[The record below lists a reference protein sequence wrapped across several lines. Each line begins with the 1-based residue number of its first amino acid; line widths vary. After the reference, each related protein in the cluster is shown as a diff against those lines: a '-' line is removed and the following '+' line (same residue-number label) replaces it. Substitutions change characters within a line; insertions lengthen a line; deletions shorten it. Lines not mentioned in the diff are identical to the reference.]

1 LDQPTILMVS
11 DDAVFA
17 NVLKGRWQSE
27 AQVPAF
33 TLMGSDLC
41 RDLDADAFT
50 LAVVGPLRSDALS
63 NVLSSLNVTEK
74 PVLLV
79 CQYSVQ
85 AEGLRKAR
93 SSAIVLVEQEG
104 WPDMVVALASE
115 ITRRREAILLVEQL
129 EVANAILER
138 HAALGGY
145 ILEMRHTL
153 NNALTSILGNAEL
166 LLLDAET
173 VRPGARA
180 QIETIRNM
188 AVRIHETLARF
199 SSIDKELS
207 TLERPLATTAGKV
220 RTAAAGTI
228 Q

>member
-1 LDQPTILMVS
+1 MVS
-11 DDAVFA
+11 DDANFA
-17 NVLKGRWQSE
+17 NVLKGRWQNE

-41 RDLDADAFT
+41 RDLEADAFT
-50 LAVVGPLRSDALS
+50 IAVVGPLRSDALS
-63 NVLSSLNVTEK
+63 NVLSSLHVTEK

-79 CQYSVQ
+79 CHNSVQ
-85 AEGLRKAR
+85 AQDLRNAR

-104 WPDMVVALASE
+104 WPDMVVE
-115 ITRRREAILLVEQL
+115 IATEIQRRQEAILLVQQL

-145 ILEMRHTL
+145 MLEMRHTL

-199 SSIDKELS
+199 TSIDKELS
-207 TLERPLATTAGKV
+207 TLERPLSATSVKS